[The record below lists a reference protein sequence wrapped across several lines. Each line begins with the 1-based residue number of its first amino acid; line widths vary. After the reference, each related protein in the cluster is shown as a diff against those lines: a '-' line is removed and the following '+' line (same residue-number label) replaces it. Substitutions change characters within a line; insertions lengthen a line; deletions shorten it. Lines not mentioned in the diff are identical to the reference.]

1 MIYLKYL
8 SVLSFIFA
16 MLLELVGFIWLNRLY
31 AACQNMQGVKHT
43 LLKQILLRFTNCAR
57 LNIRIC
63 NTYSFVKKYLSNYTF
78 AGLHYSSLH
87 KFSTALS
94 MIGLVLTTY
103 GTLTYSDT
111 YYKYALISILF
122 FIIYALFCRFVDTSG
137 RIEQTVDIITDYL
150 DNTLNHRLLPTENLS
165 ASNAAVS
172 AAAATD
178 ELSSA
183 DSPAPNVK
191 KSPTEKSGDKTKE
204 ELNSD
209 EIIFSVI
216 NDFLV

>member
-16 MLLELVGFIWLNRLY
+16 MLLELAGFIWLNRLY
-31 AACQNMQGVKHT
+31 TACQNMQGVRHT

-78 AGLHYSSLH
+78 AGLHYNSLQ
-87 KFSTALS
+87 KLSTALS

-103 GTLTYSDT
+103 GTLTYSEA
-111 YYKYALISILF
+111 YYKYAFISILF
-122 FIIYALFCRFVDTSG
+122 FIIYTLFCRFIDTSG
-137 RIEQTVDIITDYL
+137 KIEQTIDMITDYL
-150 DNTLNHRLLPTENLS
+150 DNTLNHRLLPAENFS
-165 ASNAAVS
+165 VQNAAVS
-172 AAAATD
+172 AAATD
-178 ELSSA
+178 ELRA
-183 DSPAPNVK
+183 TDTPASDTKNN
-191 KSPTEKSGDKTKE
+191 PTEKNSSKTKE